1 MTYHQLC
8 PHTAG
13 LHQLVVNGEYK
24 TVFFNGYIIIQSL
37 QSFLVR
43 TRNNTSPWYRT
54 CTNSD
59 AKESLFH
66 FQGVTV
72 VTNQPV
78 FILYVSTM
86 NQWSPSNNRGFLG
99 RPRNN
104 TSRAWYRTCTH
115 SGTKESVFSVSRAS
129 QSKQTSQSS
138 SSMYQQST
146 CATNQTIEAFW
157 VVLGTIRPGRGTE
170 LVKILVRRSLF
181 FHFQCVTVETN
192 QPVFI
197 LYVSTMNQWSPSNN
211 RGFLGRPRNNTSRA
225 WYRTCTHSG
234 TKESVFSVSRASQSK
249 QTSQS
254 SSSMYQQSTCATNQ
268 TIEAFWVVLGT
279 IRPGRGTELVKI
291 LVRRSL
297 FFHFQG
303 VTVVTNQP
311 VFILYVST
319 MNLCNPSNNRGFL
332 IRTRNN
338 TSPGGTELV
347 HILVRR
353 SLFFP
358 FPGRH
363 SRNKP
368 ASLHPLCINNE
379 PVQPIEQ

>member
-43 TRNNTSPWYRT
+43 TRNNTSRAWYRT

-86 NQWSPSNNRGFLG
+86 NLCNPSINRGFLG
-99 RPRNN
+99 RTRNN
-104 TSRAWYRTCTH
+104 
-115 SGTKESVFSVSRAS
+115 
-129 QSKQTSQSS
+129 
-138 SSMYQQST
+138 
-146 CATNQTIEAFW
+146 
-157 VVLGTIRPGRGTE
+157 TIRPGR
-170 LVKILVRRSLF
+170 
-181 FHFQCVTVETN
+181 
-192 QPVFI
+192 
-197 LYVSTMNQWSPSNN
+197 
-211 RGFLGRPRNNTSRA
+211 
-225 WYRTCTHSG
+225 
-234 TKESVFSVSRASQSK
+234 
-249 QTSQS
+249 
-254 SSSMYQQSTCATNQ
+254 
-268 TIEAFWVVLGT
+268 
-279 IRPGRGTELVKI
+279 
-291 LVRRSL
+291 
-297 FFHFQG
+297 
-303 VTVVTNQP
+303 
-311 VFILYVST
+311 
-319 MNLCNPSNNRGFL
+319 
-332 IRTRNN
+332 
-338 TSPGGTELV
+338 GTELV

-368 ASLHPLCINNE
+368 ASLHPLRINNE
-379 PVQPIEQ
+379 PVQPIDQ